1 MAWSLSWTSRRQ
13 FPQGYIG
20 GALGFCGLKTI
31 LCPGGYSFSE
41 DNDKGFGFP
50 GGGPRLI
57 ILLVIGGAILKFFYI
72 DSMINPFFTNT
83 AEELMFGTA
92 NNGGRVR

>member
-41 DNDKGFGFP
+41 DNDKGFGLP

-57 ILLVIGGAILKFFYI
+57 IPPPMGIPCGGADMGPI
-72 DSMINPFFTNT
+72 
-83 AEELMFGTA
+83 GTPEDT
-92 NNGGRVR
+92 GGTLPCVEP